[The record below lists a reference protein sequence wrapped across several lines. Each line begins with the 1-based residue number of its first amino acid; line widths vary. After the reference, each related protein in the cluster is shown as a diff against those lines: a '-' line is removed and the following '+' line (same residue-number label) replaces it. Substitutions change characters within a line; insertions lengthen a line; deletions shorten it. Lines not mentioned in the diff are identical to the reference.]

1 MTPTLL
7 AAGFALASAFA
18 WGSGDFLGGLTA
30 RRIGPLFSLFLSY
43 FVGVSTLV
51 LLALV
56 SGEPFSSSADILWG
70 ALAGLVGLVGY
81 LFLLQGFATGRMSV
95 VAPVSAVLAAVLPVL
110 FTAMEVGPPGP
121 LRLLGFG
128 TALAAISLL
137 SSAEGQA
144 QRPAGLGA
152 ALMAGLGFGGFFI
165 LLDQIGDGAV
175 FWPLA
180 AGRLTSILVM
190 GAYILARKGTQP
202 PAKPPWKLLAAVGV
216 ADVAGNYFFLLAVQ
230 TGRLDIASV
239 LVSLYPAITVLW
251 AMWIAGERLTRWQA
265 LGVPLAVVA
274 IALITV

>member
-1 MTPTLL
+1 
-7 AAGFALASAFA
+7 
-18 WGSGDFLGGLTA
+18 
-30 RRIGPLFSLFLSY
+30 
-43 FVGVSTLV
+43 
-51 LLALV
+51 
-56 SGEPFSSSADILWG
+56 
-70 ALAGLVGLVGY
+70 
-81 LFLLQGFATGRMSV
+81 
-95 VAPVSAVLAAVLPVL
+95 VLAAVLPVL
-110 FTAMEVGPPGP
+110 FTALEVGPPGP

-128 TALAAISLL
+128 TALTAIWLL
-137 SSAEGQA
+137 SSTEGQS
-144 QRPAGLGA
+144 QRPAGFGA

-190 GAYILARKGTQP
+190 GAYILARKGTRP

-265 LGVPLAVVA
+265 LGVPLAVAA
-274 IALITV
+274 IGLITV